1 MHFALHAFYYGLHC
15 STNYFLLQDDGNLWK
30 NDNRHYLS
38 KSNTPICYNREVR
51 IKQTRRGSIKMEE
64 NDQLVALQ
72 KRIDELEASIKESRQ
87 SSQTP
92 YVKPKPAFPKELKEK
107 YSKLLFSAKE

>member
-1 MHFALHAFYYGLHC
+1 
-15 STNYFLLQDDGNLWK
+15 
-30 NDNRHYLS
+30 
-38 KSNTPICYNREVR
+38 
-51 IKQTRRGSIKMEE
+51 MEE